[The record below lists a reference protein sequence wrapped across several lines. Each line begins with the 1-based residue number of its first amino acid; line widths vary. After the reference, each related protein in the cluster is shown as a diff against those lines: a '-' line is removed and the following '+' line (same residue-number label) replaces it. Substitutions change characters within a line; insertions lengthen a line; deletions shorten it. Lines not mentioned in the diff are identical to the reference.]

1 MSPIVHCVRHAQGV
15 HNHSHAN
22 HHLSDPEL
30 TPLGEEQARALGAR
44 FLALDNIQLILSSPQ
59 RRAIQTALLAF
70 SSHVGDG
77 SLQVAAWPEVQEAS
91 DLISDAGRD
100 LPDIQAEFEKLP
112 VDFALVEPGFHI
124 KVCSFAFA
132 YGVDESSALRET
144 LQSRER
150 RGLEPV
156 ALTKEQQ
163 LELQQTTL

>member
-1 MSPIVHCVRHAQGV
+1 MSPIVHSVRHAQGV
-15 HNHSHAN
+15 HNLSHAN

-30 TPLGEEQARALGAR
+30 APLGEEQARALGAR

-77 SLQVAAWPEVQEAS
+77 SLQVVAAWPEVQEAS

-124 KVCSFAFA
+124 KVRFRRLVCLA
-132 YGVDESSALRET
+132 YVWAR
-144 LQSRER
+144 
-150 RGLEPV
+150 
-156 ALTKEQQ
+156 
-163 LELQQTTL
+163 QTTSI